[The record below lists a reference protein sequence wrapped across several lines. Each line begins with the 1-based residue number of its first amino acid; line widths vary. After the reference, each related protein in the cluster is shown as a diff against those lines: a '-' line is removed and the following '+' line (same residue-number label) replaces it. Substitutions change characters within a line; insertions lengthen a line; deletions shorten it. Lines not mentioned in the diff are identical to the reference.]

1 MLEGRTSGNINLSDM
16 KRSKRK
22 NWQENIKETLVGKII
37 LKERIP
43 TLS

>member
-1 MLEGRTSGNINLSDM
+1 MLEGRTSGNTNFSIM

-22 NWQENIKETLVGKII
+22 IWQENIKETLAGKII
-37 LKERIP
+37 QKKRIP